1 MTKRIFQSIC
11 LTALGVFFAS
21 VLLFMGVLYEHYTG
35 VQRRQLRMQT
45 ELAAQGTANEGLRYF
60 DGLDVQYYR
69 ITWIGQDGSVLYDSQ
84 SNSDGM
90 ENHLEREEIKQAVSE
105 GAGESSRY
113 SVTLMERAIYCA
125 KRLPDG
131 TILRL
136 SMAQNTV
143 FTLLL
148 GMLQPI
154 CIIFGAV
161 FGLSMLMAYRLSK
174 SIIKPL
180 NQLDL
185 NEPLNHGG
193 YDELSPF
200 FERIAVQ
207 QRKIRRQEDELR
219 QRKSEF
225 EAVTMGMEEG
235 IVLFNKKQIILAV
248 NPAAARILH
257 TDQTCV
263 GKYLLSVNRSM
274 KLQELL
280 GRAGEGRYAE
290 MRIDDGGRSYQ
301 FSASPVLSEG
311 RISGIVFL
319 ILDITE
325 KEKSEQMR
333 REFTANVSHE
343 LRTPLHTISGY
354 AELLANGLVKHEDVR
369 GFSERIYGE
378 AKRLIRLV
386 EDILQLSKLD
396 EGAADM
402 NRETVDLFGV
412 AEEIQERLSKEA
424 REAGVRIVLE
434 GAPVYV
440 YGIPQMLREMIYNLC
455 DNGIKYNRRGGMV
468 SVVVNQEEN
477 GAELIV
483 SDNGIGIPKE
493 HQERVF
499 ERFYRVDKSHSK
511 EIGGTGLGLS
521 IVKHAAKLNNA
532 SIELHSIPNEGT
544 TISIHFPEGENAA
557 DGKEYLDEHI

>member
-45 ELAAQGTANEGLRYF
+45 ELAAQGTANEGLGYF

-69 ITWIGQDGSVLYDSQ
+69 ITWIDKDGSVLYDSQ
-84 SNSDGM
+84 SNFDGM
-90 ENHLEREEIKQAVSE
+90 ENHLEREEVKEAVSE
-105 GAGESSRY
+105 GLGESSRY

-125 KRLPDG
+125 KSLPDG

-143 FTLLL
+143 LTLLL
-148 GMLQPI
+148 GMIQPI
-154 CIIFGAV
+154 CIIFGAAL
-161 FGLSMLMAYRLSK
+161 GLSLLMAYRLSK
-174 SIIKPL
+174 SIVKPL
-180 NQLDL
+180 NKLDL
-185 NEPLNHGG
+185 DEPMKHEG

-200 FERIAVQ
+200 FERIAIQ
-207 QRKIRRQEDELR
+207 QRKIRRQENELR

-263 GKYLLSVNRSM
+263 GKYLLSVNRSI

-290 MRIDDGGRSYQ
+290 MKIDDGGRSYQ

-311 RISGIVFL
+311 LVSGIVFL

-354 AELLANGLVKHEDVR
+354 AELLANDLVKPEDIK
-369 GFSERIYGE
+369 GFSGRIYEE
-378 AKRLIRLV
+378 ARRMIRLV
-386 EDILQLSKLD
+386 EDIMQLSRLD

-402 NRETVDLFGV
+402 NMETVDLFGI
-412 AEEIQERLSKEA
+412 AQEVQDRLSKEA
-424 REAGVRIVLE
+424 REVGVQFVLE
-434 GAPVYV
+434 GGPVSV
-440 YGIPQMLREMIYNLC
+440 YGIPQLLREMIYNLC
-455 DNGIKYNRRGGMV
+455 DNGIKYNRRGGKV
-468 SVVVNQEEN
+468 SIIVNQDES

-521 IVKHAAKLNNA
+521 IVKHAAKLNHA
-532 SIELHSIPNEGT
+532 AIDLHSIPNEGT
-544 TISIHFPEGENAA
+544 TVSIHFPKTDKEAA
-557 DGKEYLDEHI
+557 GKEH